1 MNFPWW
7 VAILWIL
14 GASLLGFLISAI
26 FAGRMKCSRNLYLI
40 YYIFVGSMFLAAFF
54 RLGEIDVAA
63 SLSKNWFWGVLLG
76 MLASVFLVRHVLSQP
91 ATRQHA
97 GLTLVY
103 DIAWPG
109 LVYGLM
115 DALLLNVMPV
125 LAIWAGFSQF
135 AWADTLAGRFG
146 LGALGMVASLLVTL
160 TYHLGYP
167 EFRNRKVVKVLVGNS
182 IMTLAFILSGN
193 PLGALIS
200 HPAMHVA
207 AVLRGPETT
216 IQLPPHYQQLD
227 N

>member
-14 GASLLGFLISAI
+14 GASLLGFMISAV
-26 FAGRMKCSRNLYLI
+26 FAGWIKCSRNLFLVFYLLP
-40 YYIFVGSMFLAAFF
+40 GGMFLAAFF
-54 RLGEIDVAA
+54 HLNEIDVVA
-63 SLSKNWFWGVLLG
+63 SVSENWLWGLLFG
-76 MLASVFLVRHVLSQP
+76 LLASVFLVRHVLSQP

-97 GLTLVY
+97 GLTLTF
-103 DIAWPG
+103 DLAWSG

-125 LAIWAGFSQF
+125 LAVRAGFSQF
-135 AWADTLAGRFG
+135 EWADTLAGRIG
-146 LGALGMVASLLVTL
+146 LGALGMLGSLLITL

-167 EFRNRKVVKVLVGNS
+167 EFRNSKVVKVLVGNS
-182 IMTLAFILSGN
+182 IITLAFLLSGN

-216 IQLPPHYQQLD
+216 IQLPPHYS
-227 N
+227 